1 MTTWS
6 VLALYTLVEACVVS
20 VSVALR
26 SAHVQADHVAAA
38 ERAVGSAGTP
48 RAHRQQAHLSAVRHA
63 VRRVAP
69 FSSAAVRVARLV
81 RVLNDSMR
89 LCACRELLADRTE
102 LFIDVHGIQVSHASL
117 LS

>member
-38 ERAVGSAGTP
+38 ERSGQ
-48 RAHRQQAHLSAVRHA
+48 RRHTEGA
-63 VRRVAP
+63 
-69 FSSAAVRVARLV
+69 SAAGASERGAPRGQTRRAVLKRGSQGGEVGARFERQHAALRVSRAAGRQ
-81 RVLNDSMR
+81 N
-89 LCACRELLADRTE
+89 
-102 LFIDVHGIQVSHASL
+102 
-117 LS
+117 